1 MYILHFGHFS
11 VDVHLGCFCLCLLWI
26 ILLWILVFTS
36 VQILAFIPV
45 CKYLGV
51 KLMDYLVIV
60 CLAFLGP
67 PTLTQS
73 IKNSPAMQEAWVWF
87 LGWEDSSGEGNGSTL
102 QYYCSG
108 SSGTEE
114 PAGLQSMGSQESGT
128 AEPLNRCH
136 TVPIAVEP
144 SYVGA
149 PWRFCRFVSSPL
161 QWSEYGHNKARHR
174 SFWFPRVFKNYVYT
188 LCVYAQLLS
197 YVCFFATWQT
207 VAHQALCPWNFLG
220 KNTGMACHFLLQG
233 IFQPEDQTRVSCISC
248 IGRQIL
254 YHCAA

>member
-1 MYILHFGHFS
+1 MFS
-11 VDVHLGCFCLCLLWI
+11 LFRTPHTNSVHKEFTCNAGGLGLIPGLGRLLWR
-26 ILLWILVFTS
+26 
-36 VQILAFIPV
+36 
-45 CKYLGV
+45 
-51 KLMDYLVIV
+51 
-60 CLAFLGP
+60 
-67 PTLTQS
+67 
-73 IKNSPAMQEAWVWF
+73 
-87 LGWEDSSGEGNGSTL
+87 GNGSTL

-174 SFWFPRVFKNYVYT
+174 SFWFPRVFKTYVYT
-188 LCVYAQLLS
+188 LCVYA
-197 YVCFFATWQT
+197 
-207 VAHQALCPWNFLG
+207 
-220 KNTGMACHFLLQG
+220 
-233 IFQPEDQTRVSCISC
+233 
-248 IGRQIL
+248 
-254 YHCAA
+254 